1 MKWPFSFRK
10 KTSPPPLFE
19 SKNKENENI
28 EALKS
33 GRLAVL
39 AFSRL
44 EKLFSA
50 FGPRPAGSS
59 ESRSVA
65 RALAEDFRLYSDDS
79 IITSF
84 RDTPGKY
91 YGYFRLIALA
101 SPFMLL
107 LAFFGQPFLS
117 LLGFL
122 YLSFS
127 FYNEVILYKKT
138 KFVSFFPKKDLTN
151 VHAVIEPEEVV
162 MSTVIFS
169 SHHDSAP
176 LFKYGDDEK
185 IPYFLSFYLPF
196 ILFLISGILVL
207 IYSTIK
213 LFQLKLFSFD
223 FPSLPMAVLITVL
236 LVLNIINYRLWF
248 FVAKNH
254 SPGCGD
260 NLISSCL
267 LVEVAHYFFWKKQSG
282 KGLKHT
288 RLIFVSFDGEE
299 VGLLGSKAWYD
310 KYEKELINP
319 ININIDSLF
328 NEKELSL
335 LIKDANGS
343 TALDK
348 ALAAKLAEVAEK
360 MGYEAKVGSL
370 PFLSGATDAASA
382 ANKGIRATSVIG
394 IALDK
399 SGKEPYHTQNDIPS
413 SLSISMLEKVISILI
428 KYVEK
433 EHNDFDN
440 DNLKTQLLLD
450 TSQKLDIVR

>member
-1 MKWPFSFRK
+1 MKWPFSFKK
-10 KTSPPPLFE
+10 KTSLPPLFE
-19 SKNKENENI
+19 NTNKKNENI

-44 EKLFSA
+44 EKLIST
-50 FGPRPAGSS
+50 FGPRPAGSL

-101 SPFMLL
+101 SPLMLL
-107 LAFFGQPFLS
+107 LAFLGQPFIS
-117 LLGFL
+117 LVGFL
-122 YLSFS
+122 YLSRS
-127 FYNEVILYKKT
+127 FYKEVILYKKT
-138 KFVSFFPKKDLTN
+138 KLVSFFPKKDLTN
-151 VHAVIEPEEVV
+151 VHAVIEPEEAVK
-162 MSTVIFS
+162 STIIFS

-176 LFKYGDDEK
+176 LFKYREDEK
-185 IPYFLSFYLPF
+185 FSYFLSFYLPF
-196 ILFLISGILVL
+196 ILFSISGFFVFIHS
-207 IYSTIK
+207 IIK
-213 LFQLKLFSFD
+213 LFQLNLFGFD
-223 FPSLPMAVLITVL
+223 FPNLPMAVFIIVL
-236 LVLNIINYRLWF
+236 LVFNIINYRLWF
-248 FVAKNH
+248 FVTKKH
-254 SPGCGD
+254 SPGSGD
-260 NLISSCL
+260 NLVSSCL
-267 LVEVAHYFFWKKQSG
+267 LVEVAHYFFWKKQID

-328 NEKELSL
+328 NENELSL
-335 LIKDANGS
+335 LIKDANGRTS
-343 TALDK
+343 LDK
-348 ALAAKLAEVAEK
+348 ALAAKLAEIAEK

-382 ANKGIRATSVIG
+382 ANKGIRATSLIG

-399 SGKEPYHTQNDIPS
+399 SGKEPYHTENDLPS
-413 SLSISMLEKVISILI
+413 SLSLSMLEKVISILI

-433 EHNDFDN
+433 EHNDFDEE
-440 DNLKTQLLLD
+440 DSQTQLLLD
-450 TSQKLDIVR
+450 TSKKLDIVR